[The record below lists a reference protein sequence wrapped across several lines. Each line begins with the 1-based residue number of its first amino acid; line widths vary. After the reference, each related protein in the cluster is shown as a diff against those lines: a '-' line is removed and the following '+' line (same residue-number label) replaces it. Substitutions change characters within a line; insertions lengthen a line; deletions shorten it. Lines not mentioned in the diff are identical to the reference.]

1 MNNSRTREELF
12 LFRDLA
18 KTNMTEFEQLISI
31 SIGAVG
37 KIVYDPQ
44 FTVIYCSEGI
54 SKLIGVDFIG
64 SGERY
69 FSSSQFI
76 HDDDREYVYQEI
88 GKYVN
93 SKEPF
98 SLKYRLKC
106 SKGKEAW
113 VQAKGIFL
121 DELYE
126 DKDPIMYMV
135 YTDITPLVE
144 ANERLEQEI
153 QRYQIFTEFVQE

>member
-113 VQAKGIFL
+113 V
-121 DELYE
+121 
-126 DKDPIMYMV
+126 
-135 YTDITPLVE
+135 
-144 ANERLEQEI
+144 
-153 QRYQIFTEFVQE
+153 

>member
-54 SKLIGVDFIG
+54 SK
-64 SGERY
+64 
-69 FSSSQFI
+69 
-76 HDDDREYVYQEI
+76 
-88 GKYVN
+88 
-93 SKEPF
+93 
-98 SLKYRLKC
+98 
-106 SKGKEAW
+106 
-113 VQAKGIFL
+113 
-121 DELYE
+121 
-126 DKDPIMYMV
+126 
-135 YTDITPLVE
+135 
-144 ANERLEQEI
+144 
-153 QRYQIFTEFVQE
+153 

>member
-1 MNNSRTREELF
+1 
-12 LFRDLA
+12 
-18 KTNMTEFEQLISI
+18 MTEFEQLISI

-106 SKGKEAW
+106 SRVKKLGCKLKE
-113 VQAKGIFL
+113 FF
-121 DELYE
+121 
-126 DKDPIMYMV
+126 
-135 YTDITPLVE
+135 
-144 ANERLEQEI
+144 R
-153 QRYQIFTEFVQE
+153 

>member
-1 MNNSRTREELF
+1 MVK
-12 LFRDLA
+12 D
-18 KTNMTEFEQLISI
+18 I
-31 SIGAVG
+31 
-37 KIVYDPQ
+37 
-44 FTVIYCSEGI
+44 
-54 SKLIGVDFIG
+54 
-64 SGERY
+64 

-113 VQAKGIFL
+113 VQAKGIF
-121 DELYE
+121 
-126 DKDPIMYMV
+126 
-135 YTDITPLVE
+135 
-144 ANERLEQEI
+144 
-153 QRYQIFTEFVQE
+153 